1 MIMTSKSYKHVLMAL
16 LLGGTLVLGACSG
29 DSEAP
34 EDLESMAEQA
44 AETANEAAETVSDA
58 VADTVD
64 SVSDDIDGNPVV
76 VMETSMGT
84 VEIELWADRAPI
96 SVENFLRYVD
106 NGLYNDLTFH
116 RVIPGFMIQGGGYN
130 SDFAEMSGYPPITN
144 EADPSLENNRGTL
157 AMARTNVVDSATS
170 QFFINL
176 VDNDFLNQ
184 TGTTPQQFG
193 YAVFGEVINGMDV
206 VDEIATVET
215 GNRNQH
221 QNVPVEPVVIE
232 SVTRR

>member
-1 MIMTSKSYKHVLMAL
+1 MIAKNYKHVFMAM
-16 LLGGTLVLGACSG
+16 LLGSTLLLGACSD
-29 DSEAP
+29 DSETPA
-34 EDLESMAEQA
+34 DLESVTEQA
-44 AETANEAAETVSDA
+44 MDAASDAADAVTEAASDA
-58 VADTVD
+58 ADTI
-64 SVSDDIDGNPVV
+64 SDEIDGNPVV

-84 VEIELWADRAPI
+84 IEIELWADRAPI

-106 NGLYNDLTFH
+106 NGLYDNLTFH
-116 RVIPGFMIQGGGYN
+116 RVIPGFMIQGGGYD
-130 SDFAEMSGYPPITN
+130 SEFMEMSGYPPITN
-144 EADPSLENNRGTL
+144 EADPSLQNERGTL

-184 TGTTPQQFG
+184 TGRTPQQFG
-193 YAVFGEVINGMDV
+193 HAVFGEVVDGMDV